1 MNRQITSGNL
11 DYINQTQN
19 LILEKIQRIENTLD
33 QTGSVLYIT
42 ELLTKLNELED
53 KITEILNTIRRL
65 DTITVEIKNTSD
77 IINRDIRG

>member
-42 ELLTKLNELED
+42 ELLTKLNELEN